1 MRWLALISLV
11 AAGALTKP
19 LPLSAQQPAMPVI
32 GVLSSASAEL
42 RDGEQFAAFH
52 SGLKE
57 AGFVNGHNITIEYR
71 WANDDYA
78 RLPALAKELVD
89 RKVAVLVAAGG
100 TVSALAAHRATKDI
114 PIVFTPVTDPVKS
127 GLVASL
133 NRPGGN
139 VTGIAELTSELD
151 PKRLELLHEF
161 NPIARV
167 IGVLVDPE
175 RPGIK
180 EQRANLQ
187 ATADKMKLTLAFEG
201 AASSREID
209 TAFESLS
216 RQQADALLVTADPF
230 FNSHREQVV
239 ALSARYAIP
248 TIYQWRE
255 FVIAGGLMS
264 YGPSLTDSY
273 RQAGTY
279 AGRILMGAK
288 PVDLPVMYPAK
299 FEVVLNLKTAKTL
312 GLELTRAQLI
322 RIDTTID

>member
-11 AAGALTKP
+11 AAGALTTP
-19 LPLSAQQPAMPVI
+19 FPLSAQQPAMPVI

-57 AGFVNGHNITIEYR
+57 AGYVNGQNITIEYR

-78 RLPALAKELVD
+78 LLPALAKDLVD

-139 VTGIAELTSELD
+139 VTGIAGLTSELD

-161 NPIARV
+161 NPIASV
-167 IGVLVDPE
+167 IGVLIDPA

-216 RQQADALLVTADPF
+216 RQQPGALLVTADPF
-230 FNSHREQVV
+230 FNSHREQLV

-248 TIYQWRE
+248 AIYQWQE

-273 RQAGTY
+273 RQAGAY
-279 AGRILMGAK
+279 AGRILKGAK
-288 PVDLPVMYPAK
+288 PADLPVMHPTK
-299 FEVVLNLKTAKTL
+299 FEVILNLKTAKTL
-312 GLELTRAQLI
+312 GLKLTRAQLI

>member
-11 AAGALTKP
+11 AAGVLTKP
-19 LPLSAQQPAMPVI
+19 FPLSAQQPAMPVV

-42 RDGEQFAAFH
+42 RGGEQFAAFH

-57 AGFVNGHNITIEYR
+57 AGYVNGQNITIEYR

-139 VTGIAELTSELD
+139 VTGIAGLTTELD

-187 ATADKMKLTLAFEG
+187 ATVDKMKLTLAFEG
-201 AASSREID
+201 AASSGEID

-216 RQQADALLVTADPF
+216 RQQPGALLVTADPF

-248 TIYQWRE
+248 AIYQWRE

-273 RQAGTY
+273 RQAGIN
-279 AGRILMGAK
+279 AGRILQGAK
-288 PVDLPVMYPAK
+288 PADLPVVQPTK

-312 GLELTRAQLI
+312 GLKFTRAQLI
-322 RIDTTID
+322 RADTMID

>member
-19 LPLSAQQPAMPVI
+19 FPLSAQQAAMPVI

-57 AGFVNGHNITIEYR
+57 AGYVNGQNITIEYR

-89 RKVAVLVAAGG
+89 RKIAVLVAAGG

-139 VTGIAELTSELD
+139 VTGIAGLTTELD

-175 RPGIK
+175 RPGIT

-187 ATADKMKLTLAFEG
+187 ATADKMKLALAFEG
-201 AASSREID
+201 AANGREID

-216 RQQADALLVTADPF
+216 RQQPGALLVTADPF

-273 RQAGTY
+273 REAGTY
-279 AGRILMGAK
+279 AGRLLKGAK
-288 PVDLPVMYPAK
+288 PADLPVMRPTK

-312 GLELTRAQLI
+312 GLKLTRAQLI